1 LKYSGKACLGL
12 VVLGSSLLFAACGD
26 DDDAVGP
33 GTGGAG
39 TSEGVFECQVMG
51 ELCHEGD
58 TGSGPAHDCHQQA
71 HHGNGAECLGS
82 FASCIGTCVTE
93 GGEKDPRCAALGE
106 LCHAVDDQDGPLHEC
121 HELGHVND
129 ADACAASFDDCA
141 KRCLAAREALEAG
154 GDAGGA
160 GGAESAGGG
169 AAEAVGGAADGFGG
183 AAGSR

>member
-1 LKYSGKACLGL
+1 LGL
-12 VVLGSSLLFAACGD
+12 VILGSGLLFGGCSD
-26 DDDAVGP
+26 EDAVSPAP
-33 GTGGAG
+33 GGG
-39 TSEGVFECQVMG
+39 SEGVAECQVIG

-71 HHGNGAECLGS
+71 HHGNGAACLEA
-82 FASCIGTCVTE
+82 FASCVGTCVTE

-106 LCHAVDDQDGPLHEC
+106 LCHPVDDADGPLHEC

-141 KRCLAAREALEAG
+141 KRCLVAREALEAG

-160 GGAESAGGG
+160 DGGSSGGAGG
-169 AAEAVGGAADGFGG
+169 ATDGTGGAVGGATDGFGG